1 MAFALH
7 ASTCSQ
13 PSNPRIR
20 SRVSFKIA
28 PTCTTLNQIPNKI
41 PNESPKIEKKML
53 GLPWDD
59 IKCQKVLLILNNEFR
74 KSGFLF

>member
-20 SRVSFKIA
+20 SRESSKII
-28 PTCTTLNQIPNKI
+28 PTCNTLNQIPNKI
-41 PNESPKIEKKML
+41 PNDSPKIEKML

-59 IKCQKVLLILNNEFR
+59 IKCQKSLVDT
-74 KSGFLF
+74 